1 MEHYEDDKMTHQKI
15 KLLEWAFALVHQ
27 TLVDHT
33 HGFILNTEGDLV
45 VDLILSIQGWIHGW
59 LSYRPWPSFHISFG
73 VFICKVGIASSY
85 SVSPG
90 REGLSLQSSQFSQHL
105 KISIF
110 SDL

>member
-1 MEHYEDDKMTHQKI
+1 MTHQKI

-59 LSYRPWPSFHISFG
+59 LSYRPWPSFG
-73 VFICKVGIASSY
+73 VFIYKVGIASSY
-85 SVSPG
+85 SVSPS
-90 REGLSLQSSQFSQHL
+90 REGLSLQSSQLSQHL